1 MKKIISKSF
10 LLLLFLTASCGF
22 KVVNESEK
30 NNFSIQKIETSGEK
44 RISFKIKNNLLAD
57 TKKNS
62 QNILLV
68 NLNTKKNKN
77 IKEKNIKNEVTKY
90 NLILVSTIEYEDVN
104 TKIKNAFTLSQN
116 GNYGVSTQ
124 NSKTINSEK
133 KLLDLLTE
141 KISHQITKELI
152 LRLDDY

>member
-1 MKKIISKSF
+1 MKNLII
-10 LLLLFLTASCGF
+10 LFIILITLQSCGF
-22 KVVNESEK
+22 KMVDQ
-30 NNFSIQKIETSGEK
+30 NNLGNFYIVEIETSGEK
-44 RISFKIKNNLLAD
+44 RVNHKIRNKLLFTSND
-57 TKKNS
+57 NTRNKINVK
-62 QNILLV
+62 I
-68 NLNTKKNKN
+68 NTKRVRN

-90 NLILVSTIEYEDVN
+90 NLTLVSTIEYEDVN

-141 KISHQITKELI
+141 KISDQITKELI

>member
-1 MKKIISKSF
+1 MRNLII
-10 LLLLFLTASCGF
+10 LFIILITLQSCGF
-22 KVVNESEK
+22 KMVDQDNLG
-30 NNFSIQKIETSGEK
+30 NFYIVEIETSGEK
-44 RISFKIKNNLLAD
+44 RVNHKIKNKLLFTSND
-57 TKKNS
+57 NTRNKINVK
-62 QNILLV
+62 I
-68 NLNTKKNKN
+68 NTKRVKN

-90 NLILVSTIEYEDVN
+90 NLTLVSTIEYEDVN

-141 KISHQITKELI
+141 KISDQITRELI